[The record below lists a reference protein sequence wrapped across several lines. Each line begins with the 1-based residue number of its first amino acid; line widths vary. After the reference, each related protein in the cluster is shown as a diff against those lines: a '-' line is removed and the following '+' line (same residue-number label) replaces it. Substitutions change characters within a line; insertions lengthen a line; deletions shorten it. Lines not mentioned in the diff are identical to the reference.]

1 MKFNYHYNE
10 AFAAEKVLKSRLTER
25 RRSSLIRLQGRIREK
40 QQNKK
45 GTDAGI
51 EKIGNQALQ
60 QQLAGLLEGYKK
72 NDSNNKPSLH

>member
-1 MKFNYHYNE
+1 MTEMPKQKQPNENARKPRTKHNNAIKFQN
-10 AFAAEKVLKSRLTER
+10 LKSQLTER

-51 EKIGNQALQ
+51 EKIGNQAL
-60 QQLAGLLEGYKK
+60 
-72 NDSNNKPSLH
+72 NNS